1 MSSGVALL
9 VIAKEPI
16 AGRAKT
22 RLTPPCT
29 PAQAAELAAAALF
42 DTIKT
47 VARTPAARRV
57 LVFEGDPARWLPHN
71 FEYIPQR
78 GDGLAKRLA
87 NAFEDVNQPALLIG
101 MDTPQLTPA
110 LLLDGLAALTRPQ
123 IDAVLG
129 PAADG
134 GYWSIGL
141 SCTAATHAVF
151 DGIPMSEPTT
161 GAAQRARLTHL
172 GLATHVQPPLRDIDT
187 IGDAYAVAAQAPATR
202 FAAALDQLTF
212 PVAA

>member
-1 MSSGVALL
+1 MRKGVALL
-9 VIAKEPI
+9 VIAKEPV

-29 PAQAAELAAAALF
+29 PTQAAVLAAAALH
-42 DTIKT
+42 DTLKT

-57 LVFEGDPARWLPHN
+57 LVFEGDARRWCPHG
-71 FEYIPQR
+71 FELIRQR
-78 GDGLAKRLA
+78 GRGLAERLA
-87 NAFEDVNQPALLIG
+87 AAFEDVHGPALLIG

-110 LLLDGLAALTRPQ
+110 LLLDGLAALTRPGV
-123 IDAVLG
+123 DAVIG

-141 SCTAATHAVF
+141 TGEHAPRRVF
-151 DGIPMSEPTT
+151 DGIPMSTGTT
-161 GAAQRARLTHL
+161 YAAQRARLEQL
-172 GLATHVQPPLRDIDT
+172 GLTIHEQAPLTDVDT
-187 IGDAYAVAAQAPATR
+187 FQEALAVAIDAPRTR
-202 FAAALDQLTF
+202 FAEAITQLAL